1 MTTVY
6 KAYKKCVTQN
16 KDGDVMGVVRTLF
29 PNIEVETFLE
39 NRNKKTRKKVR
50 KVSVIR

>member
-1 MTTVY
+1 MTTIY

-39 NRNKKTRKKVR
+39 SRTKSTRKKTRKVNVNK
-50 KVSVIR
+50 